1 MELLT
6 PAETAQRL
14 KMGKS
19 TLRQMRAEGR
29 GPEWVQTGH
38 KTIRYSSDSVDEYIK
53 QLFET
58 GEVENGEG

>member
-6 PAETAQRL
+6 PAETARLL

-19 TLRQMRAEGR
+19 TLRQMRADGR

-38 KTIRYSSDSVDEYIK
+38 KTILYSSDSVDAYIK
-53 QLFET
+53 QLFED
-58 GEVENGEG
+58 GEEEDGES

>member
-6 PAETAQRL
+6 PAETARRL

-29 GPEWVQTGH
+29 GPDWIQTGR
-38 KTIRYSSDSVDEYIK
+38 KTIRYSSESVDRYIK
-53 QLFET
+53 QLFE
-58 GEVENGEG
+58 GEASDGE